1 MAKGHWLDAL
11 ARRLL
16 IATGQLPAAPRGSA
30 SGQTSCN
37 GSGGNADESTA
48 AIERELLA
56 LKLAGNPALRL
67 RTADEVRQLAALGWR
82 LDVNRATAADWLRLP
97 GCTPSQVDLLLR
109 LQAGGVQ
116 LSGPDD
122 LQRLLTLPDEQ
133 IRCWQPLLAFR
144 WYGDGAP
151 PGLAPIDLNRSSA
164 DQLQGRLPLD
174 AERCRRLVRE
184 RGRGPFQDL
193 ADLQQRLNLP
203 SDLVEALIGKVS
215 FGKGPVGP
223 DLPRPPQAPPSR

>member
-1 MAKGHWLDAL
+1 MAKGHWLDPL

-16 IATGQLPAAPRGSA
+16 IATGQLPAAPRRLA
-30 SGQTSCN
+30 PGQSSTNQTGES
-37 GSGGNADESTA
+37 DE
-48 AIERELLA
+48 AIERELLE

-67 RTADEVRQLAALGWR
+67 RTAEEVRQLAVLGWR

-116 LSGPDD
+116 LSGLDD
-122 LQRLLTLPDEQ
+122 LQRLLELPDGQ
-133 IRCWQPLLAFR
+133 IRCWQPLLVFH
-144 WYGDGAP
+144 WYGEAP
-151 PGLAPIDLNRSSA
+151 AAGPPPVDLNRSSA
-164 DQLQGRLPLD
+164 EQLQARLPLD

-184 RGRGPFQDL
+184 RSRGPFQDL
-193 ADLQQRLNLP
+193 ADLQRRLGLP
-203 SDLVEALIGKVS
+203 PDLVEALIGKVS

-223 DLPRPPQAPPSR
+223 DLPRSRPGPAPR

>member
-1 MAKGHWLDAL
+1 MAKGHWLDPL

-30 SGQTSCN
+30 SGQSSHSSCQET
-37 GSGGNADESTA
+37 GESTA

-56 LKLAGNPALRL
+56 MKLAANPALRL
-67 RTADEVRQLAALGWR
+67 RNADEVRQLAALGWR

-116 LSGPDD
+116 LSGLDD
-122 LQRLLTLPDEQ
+122 LQRLLSLPEE
-133 IRCWQPLLAFR
+133 RLSCWQPLLAFH
-144 WYGDGAP
+144 WYSEGAT

-164 DQLQGRLPLD
+164 DQLGSRLPLD

-193 ADLQQRLNLP
+193 ADLQQRLDLP
-203 SDLVEALIGKVS
+203 ADLVEALIGKVS

-223 DLPRPPQAPPSR
+223 ELPRPSQAPPPR